1 MAFKTNNSIISR
13 ETGLI
18 STKSA
23 LDLTSTA
30 SNETSLSNYVRNIAI
45 GKNIFVVGER
55 SPTSASESKYI
66 KIYDFDGTLLKGPWP
81 ATNVDTGSSSYWE
94 NTYDWGYSID
104 TADNL
109 IVLGAKYEGYND
121 GGAIFVTDLDLNP
134 KWKVVK
140 KSTSRFGEHVAIG
153 DGRIVVGDPHAGTS
167 NPTARGEVFI
177 YDYNGNLIRQFNF
190 PHSNAT
196 TNYQRFG
203 CAVAIGNG
211 RILIGAPY
219 EDANTSYGDPITIPG
234 IGFCYLYDLD
244 GNLIKRISHY
254 NIISGLSNGAE
265 DYRTNYFGFG
275 LDINHGKIVIGA
287 PSMNRGNK
295 TDSGRVF
302 TFDINGE
309 NGAELLPSAPG
320 QTTEAL
326 RFGFNI
332 KIGCG
337 RIYVGAPGWKI
348 TSPSIIK
355 KAGKIFEFD
364 INGNEL
370 QQITKSDA
378 SENEYFGGD
387 FGTPAYGSQKF
398 IKVGYGKLAGFS
410 DSVGPNRNKIYQ
422 WDIPH
427 IEDYFSKFTK

>member
-30 SNETSLSNYVRNIAI
+30 SNESSVLTYTNNMAI
-45 GKNIFVVGER
+45 GKNILVVSERTSTSSGE
-55 SPTSASESKYI
+55 AKYI
-66 KIYDFDGTLLKGPWP
+66 KIYDFNSGYLKGPLP

-94 NTYDWGYSID
+94 NTYDWGHSID

-109 IVLGAKYEGYND
+109 IVFGAKYNSNN

-140 KSTSRFGEHVAIG
+140 TSTGRFGDHVAIG
-153 DGRIVVGDPHAGTS
+153 EGRIVVGAPAATSDPFH
-167 NPTARGEVFI
+167 RGEVFI

-196 TNYQRFG
+196 ANYLRFG
-203 CAVAIGNG
+203 AAVAIGNG

-219 EDANTSYGDPITIPG
+219 EDANTSYGDPITIPS

-254 NIISGLSNGAE
+254 DIISGLSNGAE
-265 DYRTNYFGFG
+265 DYRTNYFGYG

-287 PSMNRGNK
+287 PGMDRGNK
-295 TDSGRVF
+295 SGSGRVF
-302 TFDINGE
+302 TFDLNGE
-309 NGAELLPSAPG
+309 NGAELLPSSPG
-320 QTTEAL
+320 QTTANL
-326 RFGFNI
+326 KFGYNV

-348 TSPSIIK
+348 TSPSVVT

-370 QQITKSDA
+370 QQITLSDA
-378 SENEYFGGD
+378 SENDYFGGS
-387 FGTPAYGSQKF
+387 GGLPGYGNQKE
-398 IKVGYGKLAGFS
+398 IKVGYGKLAVYLNAS
-410 DSVGPNRNKIYQ
+410 MAYNRNKTYQ

>member
-30 SNETSLSNYVRNIAI
+30 SNETSYLTYTNNMAI
-45 GKNIFVVGER
+45 GKNIFAVSERTSTSSGE
-55 SPTSASESKYI
+55 AKFI
-66 KIYDFDGTLLKGPWP
+66 KIYDFDGTLLHGPVP
-81 ATNVDTGSSSYWE
+81 ATNEDTGSSSYWE
-94 NTYDWGYSID
+94 NTYDWGHSID

-109 IVLGAKYEGYND
+109 IVFGAKLSG
-121 GGAIFVTDLDLNP
+121 GGAIFVTDLDLNL

-140 KSTSRFGEHVAIG
+140 TSVFKFGDHVAIG
-153 DGRIVVGDPHAGTS
+153 DGRIVVGAPHAVNSQIITG
-167 NPTARGEVFI
+167 RGEVFI

-190 PHSNAT
+190 PDSNDT
-196 TNYQRFG
+196 TNYQKFG
-203 CAVAIGNG
+203 AAVAIGNG
-211 RILIGAPY
+211 RILIGAPFK
-219 EDANTSYGDPITIPG
+219 DASTSYGDPITIPS

-244 GNLIKRISHY
+244 GNFIKKISHY
-254 NIISGLSNGAE
+254 DIISGLSNGAE
-265 DYRTNYFGFG
+265 DYRSNHFGYG

-287 PSMNRGNK
+287 PSMDRGNK
-295 TDSGRVF
+295 SRSGRVF

-309 NGAELLPSAPG
+309 NGAELLPSSPG
-320 QTTEAL
+320 QTTDVL
-326 RFGFNI
+326 RFGYNV

-348 TSPSIIK
+348 TSPSVIS

-370 QQITKSDA
+370 GQIILSDA
-378 SENEYFGGD
+378 SENDYFGGSS
-387 FGTPAYGSQKF
+387 GTPSYGNQKE
-398 IKVGYGKLAGFS
+398 IKVGDGKLAVYLNGTNAY
-410 DSVGPNRNKIYQ
+410 NRNKTYQ
-422 WDIPH
+422 WDIPN